1 MHCCDECKIEPL
13 TPGHYC
19 ECCGRKLSLQ
29 ERRALETQAQDHHD
43 HQAAPQ
49 SEDLPQHA
57 QHDQPVDRLVGVHF
71 QTPVVSAPVAS
82 VPSPGF
88 IDPILEAHFA
98 GQAPVAPL
106 QETARVQPVAAA
118 TPVVP
123 VAATR
128 AAAASTDWVQPAVNV
143 APSGQAELFTDSTPA
158 DPPPHHDDGDSPGA
172 RCEVCGG
179 PSDDHDLCPVCR
191 ETFQA
196 LLEPPPPVAVP
207 QQLVVPASEQAVD
220 DTSEQPAVAN
230 ESAVEV
236 AAVAPAVV
244 SEPTSD
250 VAVSDPVAAIEAA
263 VTAPAVVAAPV
274 VVPAT
279 VAAPAVAPTPA
290 QAPVSPAIQIKVRPP
305 VVFSSAQEASLATV
319 DQAPPRPE
327 SAARAAAP
335 KASAS
340 RPAPSKPEATSVASV
355 QPASSTKKIAAV
367 VAVAVALAAIGFPL
381 GKLWLGHQETSP
393 IVREQPQPEATP
405 APAPAPAAAPAP
417 TVERVALPP
426 SVPPAPPVVARAETA
441 VPAPAA
447 KSTPAANAAKPL
459 VAPRATNV
467 KPPVKTGRQPVAPP
481 RPVAVTPV
489 SSPVAAAPA
498 PEVAPPP
505 PVAAPEPKPE
515 APAAP
520 IGPFF
525 ELRDVNETPRV
536 VTRVEPQMPDDLRAR
551 QLNEVVIVRVLV
563 TQAGHPMMV
572 NLLRRSKA
580 GASLD
585 NAIVAAVK
593 QWTFAPAKRR
603 GEAVSC
609 WYHVGVPVTQA
620 N

>member
-1 MHCCDECKIEPL
+1 MRCCDECKIEPL

-29 ERRALETQAQDHHD
+29 ERRALETQAAHDHD
-43 HQAAPQ
+43 HQAAPE
-49 SEDLPQHA
+49 SEDRH

-71 QTPVVSAPVAS
+71 QTPVESAPVAS

-98 GQAPVAPL
+98 GQAPVSPV
-106 QETARVQPVAAA
+106 QEAVHVQPVAPVA
-118 TPVVP
+118 PVVP
-123 VAATR
+123 VAAPR

-143 APSGQAELFTDSTPA
+143 APSGHVELFTDSTPA
-158 DPPPHHDDGDSPGA
+158 DHPPHHDDDDAPGG

-179 PSDDHDLCPVCR
+179 PSDDHDLCPTCR

-196 LLEPPPPVAVP
+196 LLEPPAPVAVP
-207 QQLVVPASEQAVD
+207 HESVAPASEQAVEH
-220 DTSEQPAVAN
+220 TPPQPAVSS
-230 ESAVEV
+230 ESAVQ
-236 AAVAPAVV
+236 AASVAPAVV
-244 SEPTSD
+244 SQPTSSVAISD
-250 VAVSDPVAAIEAA
+250 VVATMEAPVTPPAAVAA
-263 VTAPAVVAAPV
+263 TV

-279 VAAPAVAPTPA
+279 AAAPVPTPAVTPA
-290 QAPVSPAIQIKVRPP
+290 QAQAQASPAIQIKVRPP
-305 VVFSSAQEASLATV
+305 VIFSSAQEASLAIV

-335 KASAS
+335 KVSAS
-340 RPAPSKPEATSVASV
+340 RPAPSKPATPSVPSA
-355 QPASSTKKIAAV
+355 QPASSMKKIAAV

-393 IVREQPQPEATP
+393 IVREQPQEEATPAPTP
-405 APAPAPAAAPAP
+405 APAPAPI
-417 TVERVALPP
+417 VERVALPP
-426 SVPPAPPVVARAETA
+426 SVPPAPLVVARAETA
-441 VPAPAA
+441 VPATAP
-447 KSTPAANAAKPL
+447 KLTPAANVAKPL
-459 VAPRATNV
+459 VAPRVANA

-481 RPVAVTPV
+481 RPVAAAPV
-489 SSPVAAAPA
+489 SSPVAVTPA
-498 PEVAPPP
+498 PEAAPPP

-536 VTRVEPQMPDDLRAR
+536 VTRVEPQMPDDLRDR

-580 GASLD
+580 GVSLD

-609 WYHVGVPVTQA
+609 WYHVGVPVTKA